1 MTSNVAGA
9 GAASDGEA
17 SALALTS
24 VESGVGVLRLN
35 RPDKRNAMS
44 ADLAHELHE
53 AIERLD
59 ADPRVVAIV
68 VIGSGGAFSAGAD
81 MNESL
86 AAYERGDRGFNPA
99 ARAAARVAASPKPT
113 IAAIEGPSY
122 GAGALLA
129 CACDIRLVSPNARF
143 RFPGAE
149 YGLVVGAA
157 ALPTLVG
164 PALAKELLYSARVVD
179 AEEAVRIG
187 LANRVVPLERLEAEA
202 LALAHAIAQASPLA
216 LGWIKRVVNAAA
228 AGGDAAS
235 VEGEAEVMLRGGAD
249 HIERFS
255 AATNRIT
262 GRGGN

>member
-1 MTSNVAGA
+1 MTTSGPERLV
-9 GAASDGEA
+9 
-17 SALALTS
+17 LTA
-24 VESGVGVLRLN
+24 VEDGVGVMRLN

-44 ADLAHELHE
+44 ADLARELHE

-59 ADPRVVAIV
+59 ADPSVVAIV
-68 VIGSGGAFSAGAD
+68 VTGSGGAFSAGAD

-99 ARAAARVAASPKPT
+99 ARAAARVASSVKPT
-113 IAAIEGPSY
+113 IAAIEGPAY

-129 CACDIRLVSPNARF
+129 CACDIRFITPDARF
-143 RFPGAE
+143 RFPGAD

-157 ALPTLVG
+157 ALPALVG
-164 PALAKELLYSARVVD
+164 PALAKELLFSSRVVD

-187 LANRVVPLERLEAEA
+187 LANRIIDAAGLEVAARG
-202 LALAHAIAQASPLA
+202 LARQIATASPLA
-216 LGWIKRVVNAAA
+216 LGWIKRVVNAAG
-228 AGGDAAS
+228 AGGDAARLE
-235 VEGEAEVMLRGGAD
+235 VEADLQLRGGDD
-249 HIERFS
+249 HVVRFS